1 MGFDEEENEK
11 SKTRSSEMRKIGKR
25 GFMLVRSSVE
35 MVKVGVEI
43 ELVLIFWEGG
53 VIGRMMSTVFGH

>member
-1 MGFDEEENEK
+1 MGLDEEENEK
-11 SKTRSSEMRKIGKR
+11 SRTRSSEMRKIGKR
-25 GFMLVRSSVE
+25 SFMLVRSSVE